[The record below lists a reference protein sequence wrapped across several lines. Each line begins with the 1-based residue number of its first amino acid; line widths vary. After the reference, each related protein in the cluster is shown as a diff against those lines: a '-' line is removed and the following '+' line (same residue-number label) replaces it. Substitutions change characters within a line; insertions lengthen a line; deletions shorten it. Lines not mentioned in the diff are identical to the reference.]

1 MSDRS
6 NLAILDAARVASNP
20 DVAAPATVVAQR
32 DQRFWSIALVGG
44 QQAAYNLNT
53 NYTWYALRFDRAVK
67 ITSVSFP
74 YPLINVPTNA
84 TNYSVVS
91 LVSAADGVT
100 IANGTTVAIFNTAN
114 TAITSYTPTPFSLVA
129 ANVTLAA
136 NTTVAFTTA
145 QNGGAGAQQNLA
157 NAAMLQFTWQEV

>member
-1 MSDRS
+1 VSDRS
-6 NLAILDAARVASNP
+6 NIALLDAARVASNP
-20 DVAAPATVVAQR
+20 DVVAPATVVAQR

-44 QQAAYNLNT
+44 QAAAINVNT

-67 ITSVSFP
+67 ITAVSFP
-74 YPLINVPTNA
+74 YPLVNIASNA

-100 IANGTTVAIFNTAN
+100 IANATTVATFNTAN
-114 TAITSYTPTPFSLVA
+114 TVVTSYTPTPFTLVA

-145 QNGGAGAQQNLA
+145 QNGGANSQNLA